1 LRQGLAQ
8 DSFGRFGLERSIIV
22 QNIVNESVRD
32 GKQHWGWYMA
42 VGVALIVVGVLAIF
56 SEAAATFASITV
68 LGAFIFIAGIMQIAG
83 AFATRG
89 AGHVILLLL
98 VGVLDIIVGLML
110 WQHPVAGALTI
121 TLLLAALLVF
131 GGIFRFVSA
140 LWLRFPQY
148 GMAAVSGVITF
159 ILGVLLWAQWP
170 SSGLWFIGFAV
181 GLNFIFVGLAWSSM
195 ALKLKAA

>member
-1 LRQGLAQ
+1 M
-8 DSFGRFGLERSIIV
+8 
-22 QNIVNESVRD
+22 QNIVTESVHY

-42 VGVALIVVGVLAIF
+42 VGVALVVVGVLAIF
-56 SEAAATFASITV
+56 SQTAATFASITV
-68 LGAFIFIAGIMQIAG
+68 LGALIFIAGIMQIAG
-83 AFATRG
+83 AFMTRG
-89 AGHVILLLL
+89 FGNVILLLL
-98 VGVLDIIVGLML
+98 VGVLDIVVGLML

-148 GMAAVSGVITF
+148 GMAAISGVITF
-159 ILGVLLWAQWP
+159 ILGALLWAQWP

>member
-1 LRQGLAQ
+1 MRNIAT
-8 DSFGRFGLERSIIV
+8 ESIH
-22 QNIVNESVRD
+22 E
-32 GKQHWGWYMA
+32 GKQHWGWYMT
-42 VGVALIVVGVLAIF
+42 VGIALIVVGVLAIL
-56 SEAAATFASITV
+56 SETAATFASITV

-83 AFATRG
+83 AFMTRG
-89 AGHVILLLL
+89 AGNVILLLL
-98 VGVLDIIVGLML
+98 VGVLDIVVGLML

-170 SSGLWFIGFAV
+170 SSALWFIGFAV
-181 GLNFIFVGLAWSSM
+181 GLNFIFAGLAWSSM
-195 ALKLKAA
+195 ALRLKAA